1 MRSLLFVPADSA
13 RKLDKAMSSG
23 ADALIIDLED
33 SIALDGKA
41 RARESAAAFLKDA
54 MANAQ
59 RPVLMVR
66 VNGLQTG
73 LTDADLDCVAPAKP
87 DAIMLP
93 KAEGG
98 SAVVHAD
105 AKLAVREAQNDL
117 PEGHIKIL
125 PIATETAAA
134 LFMVGTFAGVS
145 SRLIGM
151 TWGAEDLS
159 AELGARANRDAQGRF
174 LDPYRL
180 ARSLCLAGAAAAAVP
195 AIDTVFVDFRN
206 DAGFRRECEE
216 ACRDGFVGKMAIH
229 PAQVPIINEVF
240 TPSAEAI
247 AHAQS
252 VIAAF
257 AAAPGAGV
265 VGIGGVMYD
274 RPHLARAKQLLARA
288 PSSPDKKLTEGGQR
302 RVAPC
307 PRHCAPWTAWAS
319 LRSAHPTHGWNASRM
334 PLSDRKRVRR
344 EIRASP
350 RVICPRTFRA
360 ARRDRSTSVVRY
372 GRRRRPVRL

>member
-33 SIALDGKA
+33 SIARDAKA
-41 RARESAAAFLKDA
+41 SARTAAAAFVREA
-54 MANAQ
+54 MTNAA
-59 RPVLMVR
+59 RPYLMVR

-73 LTDADLDCVAPAKP
+73 LIDADLDAIAPAKL

-93 KAEGG
+93 KADGG
-98 SAVVHAD
+98 AAVIHAA
-105 AKLAVREAQNDL
+105 AKLAVREAKNDL

-134 LFMVGTFAGVS
+134 LFVAGTFAGAS
-145 SRLIGM
+145 RRLIGL

-159 AELGARANRDAQGRF
+159 AELGARANRDGEGRF

-180 ARSLCLAGAAAAAVP
+180 ARTLCLAGAAAAAVP
-195 AIDTVFVDFRN
+195 AIDTVFVDFR
-206 DAGFRRECEE
+206 DSVGFRRECEE

-229 PAQVPIINEVF
+229 PAQVPIINDVF

-247 AHAQS
+247 AQAQS
-252 VIAAF
+252 IIAAF

-274 RPHLARAKQLLARA
+274 RPHLARAQQLLARA
-288 PSSPDKKLTEGGQR
+288 PSPGRGA
-302 RVAPC
+302 AP
-307 PRHCAPWTAWAS
+307 
-319 LRSAHPTHGWNASRM
+319 
-334 PLSDRKRVRR
+334 
-344 EIRASP
+344 
-350 RVICPRTFRA
+350 
-360 ARRDRSTSVVRY
+360 
-372 GRRRRPVRL
+372 

>member
-1 MRSLLFVPADSA
+1 MRSFLFVPADSA

-23 ADALIIDLED
+23 ADALIVDLED

-59 RPVLMVR
+59 RPYLMVR
-66 VNGLQTG
+66 VNGLHTG
-73 LTDADLDCVAPAKP
+73 LIDADLDAIAPAKP

-98 SAVVHAD
+98 AAVIHAD

-117 PEGHIKIL
+117 PDGYIKIL

-134 LFMVGTFAGVS
+134 LFVVGTFAGAS
-145 SRLIGM
+145 ARLIGM

-159 AELGARANRDAQGRF
+159 AEIGARTNRDEQGRF

-180 ARSLCLAGAAAAAVP
+180 ARSLCLAGAAAATVP

-240 TPSAEAI
+240 TPSADAI
-247 AHAQS
+247 AHAHS

-274 RPHLARAKQLLARA
+274 RPHLVKAKQLLARA
-288 PSSPDKKLTEGGQR
+288 QG
-302 RVAPC
+302 
-307 PRHCAPWTAWAS
+307 
-319 LRSAHPTHGWNASRM
+319 
-334 PLSDRKRVRR
+334 RK
-344 EIRASP
+344 
-350 RVICPRTFRA
+350 
-360 ARRDRSTSVVRY
+360 
-372 GRRRRPVRL
+372 

>member
-41 RARESAAAFLKDA
+41 RARESAVAFLKDA
-54 MANAQ
+54 TASAT
-59 RPVLMVR
+59 RPYLMVR

-73 LTDADLDCVAPAKP
+73 LTDADLDAIAPAKP

-93 KAEGG
+93 KAQGG
-98 SAVVHAD
+98 AALIHAD

-117 PEGHIKIL
+117 PDGRIKIL

-134 LFMVGTFAGVS
+134 LFMVGTFAGAS
-145 SRLIGM
+145 ARLIGM

-159 AELGARANRDAQGRF
+159 AELGARANRDEQSRF

-180 ARSLCLAGAAAAAVP
+180 ARSLCLAGAAVAAVP

-229 PAQVPIINEVF
+229 PTQVPIINEVF
-240 TPSAEAI
+240 TPSADAI

-265 VGIGGVMYD
+265 VGIAGVMYD
-274 RPHLARAKQLLARA
+274 RPHLVRAKQLLARA
-288 PSSPDKKLTEGGQR
+288 SSPT
-302 RVAPC
+302 
-307 PRHCAPWTAWAS
+307 PR
-319 LRSAHPTHGWNASRM
+319 
-334 PLSDRKRVRR
+334 
-344 EIRASP
+344 
-350 RVICPRTFRA
+350 
-360 ARRDRSTSVVRY
+360 
-372 GRRRRPVRL
+372 

>member
-23 ADALIIDLED
+23 ADALIVDLED

-54 MANAQ
+54 RTSAT
-59 RPVLMVR
+59 RPYLMVR

-73 LTDADLDCVAPAKP
+73 LIDADLDAVASAEP

-98 SAVVHAD
+98 AALVHAD

-117 PEGHIKIL
+117 ADGHIKIL

-134 LFMVGTFAGVS
+134 LFLVGTFAGTS
-145 SRLIGM
+145 ARLIGM

-159 AELGARANRDAQGRF
+159 AELGARANRDAEGRF

-180 ARSLCLAGAAAAAVP
+180 ARSLCLAGAAAATVP

-206 DAGFRRECEE
+206 ETGFRRECQE

-257 AAAPGAGV
+257 AAAPDAGV

-274 RPHLARAKQLLARA
+274 RPHLVRAKQLLAR
-288 PSSPDKKLTEGGQR
+288 K
-302 RVAPC
+302 
-307 PRHCAPWTAWAS
+307 
-319 LRSAHPTHGWNASRM
+319 
-334 PLSDRKRVRR
+334 
-344 EIRASP
+344 
-350 RVICPRTFRA
+350 
-360 ARRDRSTSVVRY
+360 
-372 GRRRRPVRL
+372 

>member
-54 MANAQ
+54 MASAT
-59 RPVLMVR
+59 RPYLMVR

-98 SAVVHAD
+98 AALVHAD
-105 AKLAVREAQNDL
+105 GKLAVREAQNDL
-117 PEGHIKIL
+117 PDGHIKIL

-134 LFMVGTFAGVS
+134 LFAVGTFAGAS
-145 SRLIGM
+145 ARLIGM

-195 AIDTVFVDFRN
+195 AIDTVFIDFRN

-240 TPSAEAI
+240 TPSADAI

-274 RPHLARAKQLLARA
+274 RPHLVRAKQLLARA
-288 PSSPDKKLTEGGQR
+288 PSPG
-302 RVAPC
+302 
-307 PRHCAPWTAWAS
+307 
-319 LRSAHPTHGWNASRM
+319 AHQ
-334 PLSDRKRVRR
+334 K
-344 EIRASP
+344 
-350 RVICPRTFRA
+350 
-360 ARRDRSTSVVRY
+360 
-372 GRRRRPVRL
+372 